1 MEATNVNVWVVINMN
16 VLIIGKNGQVAWELQ
31 QSCPSHITAHA
42 YGRNEI
48 NITDPHII
56 EQVIEQLN
64 PAVIINASA
73 YTAVDKAESEQ
84 DEAYLINAT
93 AVELLAKAAT
103 KHRIRLLHISTDF
116 VFDGTKNTPYTV
128 DDKTNPINVYGAS
141 KLAGEQAIKA
151 YCPVNSAIVRTS
163 WVYSSHGNNFVKTML
178 RLMAEKEQLNVVSD
192 QIGSPTNAKGL
203 AQFLWQLTEQP
214 ELEPIY
220 HYSDLGVASW
230 YDFAVAIQDIA
241 ITTGKLS
248 KRISIKPIPSID
260 YPLPAARPHYS
271 VMNKASPVY
280 TLMKNSFT
288 HWQEQLKNMIVEYN

>member
-1 MEATNVNVWVVINMN
+1 MN

-31 QSCPSHITAHA
+31 QTCPSHIAAYA

-48 NITDPHII
+48 NITDPQSI
-56 EQVIEQLN
+56 EQVITKIN

-93 AVELLAKAAT
+93 AVELIAKAAT
-103 KHRIRLLHISTDF
+103 KHSIRLLHISTDF
-116 VFDGTKNTPYTV
+116 VFDGAKNTPYTV
-128 DDKTNPINVYGAS
+128 DEKTNPINVYGAS

-178 RLMAEKEQLNVVSD
+178 RLMAEKERLSVVSD
-192 QIGSPTNAKGL
+192 QIGCPTNAKGL
-203 AQFLWQLTEQP
+203 AKYLWQLAERET
-214 ELEPIY
+214 LDPIY

-230 YDFAVAIQDIA
+230 YDFAVAIQETA
-241 ITTGKLS
+241 YEQGKLT
-248 KRISIKPIPSID
+248 KKIPIKPIPSSE
-260 YPLPAARPHYS
+260 YPTPATRPMFSLMQHNLSLNKQHWCLPLITVIES
-271 VMNKASPVY
+271 
-280 TLMKNSFT
+280 L
-288 HWQEQLKNMIVEYN
+288 